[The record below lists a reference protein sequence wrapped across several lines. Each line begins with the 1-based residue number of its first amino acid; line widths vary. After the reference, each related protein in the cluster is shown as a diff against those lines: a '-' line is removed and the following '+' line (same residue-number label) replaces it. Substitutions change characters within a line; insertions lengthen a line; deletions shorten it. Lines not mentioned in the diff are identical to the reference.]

1 MATISN
7 NEIKIK
13 YSLDTTDLANATALF
28 DRLSAED
35 RQLLNDL
42 KKLQAQL
49 TATGQAGTNAGQNI
63 SRATRQANDDTVKL
77 GISVKQIG
85 AYIATAFSIQT
96 LIQFGKSVLDTT
108 IKMEGLRKAIEFTSK
123 SVIGGQ
129 ANLEF
134 LRQTAEKFGIP
145 LEAAAEGFKSLSA
158 AAGRANITMQMQR
171 QMFTDLSAA
180 MSALSLT
187 SQDASLVFFGFGQLL
202 SKNKVSA
209 QELYHQIG
217 ERLPLGME
225 AAQIAAAKVTG
236 QLKVT
241 GSELIKLVEDG
252 KLMSSEFAPAFTEAL
267 GQLAASGAYVD
278 TLGKDV
284 TRLSNAWEEFKTAL
298 GDNKALGFVVN
309 SMKEWVV
316 TLNRAADV
324 IGYYLGFK
332 FLDTGKTLSEYNQFQ
347 NELISIYD
355 GIVNSAELRFEDL
368 NKLNSEYLK
377 ALTDQSTSGQK
388 KQKEI
393 EAQYAQERK
402 DVVNE
407 LSSEIKRREQDIL
420 NFKKDIL
427 EKEKAIRNA
436 DYYDISSGRTALY
449 KKIINQNNDNIKKA
463 EAALKALNS
472 LFGTVPQLNTL
483 LPDPEAEKKKEKELE
498 NLYKILI
505 DQQEALMK
513 AEEDRIKS
521 RTTSGTNQDV
531 LLIQNRIKFNEKM
544 LEIDQRAEF
553 QKLELAKNNAVKR
566 QGLLEKER
574 NDEEEIIRQV
584 RFQAFAAEKEYLD
597 KSLEVIQ
604 DAQRKRRQA
613 IQTDEQNELEVS
625 TDFYED
631 KLKVLTDAYK
641 KNIKLEGLQKED
653 LQKLEWEYYRAKL
666 ELTEDGEKAALDIKA
681 KYRAKEKAERTQ
693 AEFEIRSTLVEAA
706 SIRNQAL
713 VKSESEKAEIAEEAA
728 ITQIRIEKEKNNEL
742 RIENENNSTLS
753 VAERKNLNDKLEAQD
768 VLLDARLTEVL
779 KQGEQRRLE
788 EREDKAKMV
797 MEIGQTLADGLFQI
811 YNQQLSNELTAL
823 NNKYNEEVRLA
834 DGNKQKLAQL
844 EQDKREAEKEIRIK
858 QFRADQAEA
867 TAKVIFATATQ
878 LMSSALNPAMIPYI
892 IGLSVA
898 QLAMIAAQPV
908 PEFAEGTKGKKFK
921 GGPAIV
927 GERGVEKVI
936 TESGKVYFTPDHA
949 SLVELPK
956 GSQVIPNHA
965 LSKRELF
972 WANAINNGKPIPV
985 NNGLERKLDEIGG
998 ILREL
1003 PVHQIY
1009 MDEKGF
1015 EKYIRTPRR
1024 STKIL
1029 NNRFGVKS

>member
-42 KKLQAQL
+42 KKLQEQLKATGKTGEDAGKGIGAGSKSASGSINDLQKKVNDL
-49 TATGQAGTNAGQNI
+49 TAVIKRINPEAAHYEAVLNRLKKAKDNLKV
-63 SRATRQANDDTVKL
+63 ANDALNKGLKGSQDEINKNIKSFDL
-77 GISVKQIG
+77 MGDSIKQIG
-85 AYIATAFSIQT
+85 TYLGTYFSIQALVNFT
-96 LIQFGKSVLDTT
+96 KAVVNTT
-108 IKMEGLRKAIEFTSK
+108 IKMEALKKAIEFTSG
-123 SVIGGQ
+123 SVSAGL
-129 ANLEF
+129 ANFNFLEESANK
-134 LRQTAEKFGIP
+134 LGLP
-145 LEAAAEGFKSLSA
+145 LQAAAEGFKSMSA
-158 AAGRANITMQMQR
+158 AANRAGIAFKDQQK
-171 QMFTDLSAA
+171 MFLDLSRGMA
-180 MSALSLT
+180 ALSMT
-187 SQDASLVFFGFGQLL
+187 AQDASLVFFGFGQLL

-217 ERLPLGME
+217 ERLPIAMQ
-225 AAQIAAAKVTG
+225 AAQIAAAKITG
-236 QLKVT
+236 QIEVT
-241 GSELIKLVEDG
+241 SSELIKLVEDG
-252 KLMSSEFAPAFTEAL
+252 KLMSSEFAPAFTEAI
-267 GQLAASGAYVD
+267 GKIAGEAANID
-278 TLGKDV
+278 TLGKNF
-284 TRLSNAWEEFKTAL
+284 TRLGNAWENMLTRMGESTEGFWYQTTKFLTKALNDLSYILQGWEGDLKDTQARSFNMMMGKYKDASKEFLDLIIEQKEGELKINQLAVKTAE
-298 GDNKALGFVVN
+298 DIKAI
-309 SMKEWVV
+309 KEDDV
-316 TLNRAADV
+316 TIRNLERSQVALATV
-324 IGYYLGFK
+324 RGE
-332 FLDTGKTLSEYNQFQ
+332 LDAL
-347 NELISIYD
+347 
-355 GIVNSAELRFEDL
+355 LRLRIDL
-368 NKLNSEYLK
+368 NKKNKEGFQEE
-377 ALTDQSTSGQK
+377 DGSTK
-388 KQKEI
+388 K
-393 EAQYAQERK
+393 
-402 DVVNE
+402 
-407 LSSEIKRREQDIL
+407 
-420 NFKKDIL
+420 L
-427 EKEKAIRNA
+427 ENK
-436 DYYDISSGRTALY
+436 Y
-449 KKIINQNNDNIKKA
+449 KK
-463 EAALKALNS
+463 
-472 LFGTVPQLNTL
+472 
-483 LPDPEAEKKKEKELE
+483 
-498 NLYKILI
+498 LI
-505 DQQEALMK
+505 DAQEALMK

-521 RTTSGTNQDV
+521 RTKAGENQDI
-531 LLIQNRIKFNEKM
+531 LLIQNRIKFNNIM

-553 QKLELAKNNAVKR
+553 AKLELAKNNAVKR
-566 QGLLEKER
+566 QGLLEKEAE
-574 NDEEEIIRQV
+574 DEQEIIRQA
-584 RFQAFAAEKEYLD
+584 RFKAFAAEQEYLD
-597 KSLEVIQ
+597 KTLEYIKENQ
-604 DAQRKRRQA
+604 KKRRQEL
-613 IQTDEQNELEVS
+613 QTDEQNELEDSKELVNQQ
-625 TDFYED
+625 
-631 KLKVLTDAYK
+631 LKVLKEKYEEAK
-641 KNIKLEGLQKED
+641 KIEAQSKNS
-653 LQKLEWEYYRAKL
+653 L
-666 ELTEDGEKAALDIKA
+666 ELLELNYQDAVTDLTEEGEKQREAIRA
-681 KYRAKEKAERTQ
+681 KYRAKEKSERTQ
-693 AEFEIRSTLVEAA
+693 AEFEIRSTMVEAA
-706 SIRNQAL
+706 NIRNQAL
-713 VKSESEKAEIAEEAA
+713 AKSDSERAEIAEEAA

-753 VAERKNLNDKLEAQD
+753 VEERKILNDKLEAQD
-768 VLLDARLTEVL
+768 VLLDARLTQIV

-788 EREDKAKMV
+788 ERFEKAKMV

-972 WANAINNGKPIPV
+972 WANAINDGKPIPA

-1009 MDEKGF
+1009 MDQNGF

-1029 NNRFGVKS
+1029 NNRFGIK